1 MPFLDVLINLVRK
14 FAYVLSNQISK
25 MLNQISV
32 GKLFDADNIY
42 LQPLNEYVGYASVRF
57 FKYFKSG
64 KSLVFFLCAIPYK
77 IVGNN
82 FLLWL

>member
-1 MPFLDVLINLVRK
+1 MQRKNL
-14 FAYVLSNQISK
+14 AEISK

-57 FKYFKSG
+57 FKYFKNG
-64 KSLVFFLCAIPYK
+64 KPTSILIRFLIPC
-77 IVGNN
+77 
-82 FLLWL
+82 LLLTHNCF